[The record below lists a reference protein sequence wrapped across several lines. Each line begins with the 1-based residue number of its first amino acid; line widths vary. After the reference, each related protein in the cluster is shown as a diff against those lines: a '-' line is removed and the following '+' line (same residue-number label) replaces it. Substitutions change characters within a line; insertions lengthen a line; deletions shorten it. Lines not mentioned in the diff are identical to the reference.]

1 MNKPKFN
8 AFSEP
13 IASPGLSADRP
24 AARLLGHL
32 LPDGKGKTI
41 LYINQFEGLTAAA
54 TTEYDALILD
64 YCEAAACEQFIYEL
78 RGSFSELLYL
88 KPVFLLAAAAPQKEM
103 IRQLVDGVI
112 PAVQLAGIS
121 NLMEQLLQR
130 NREILKAAHSS
141 ENENPLLMKAVRYLA
156 SRKANLIPVPDPD
169 SVIGY
174 SFPILTVSCKSYQFE
189 QVMEAVKE
197 GVKKGFFDPGFISR
211 LQLCPEC
218 FGNSFNLRDT
228 CPHCKTLLF
237 SNHTPF
243 LHAGQAATVSENG
256 PLEKNSLLKQTGPA
270 AIMKVSIDY
279 SKPTEMQT
287 CHICRHQTRDPE
299 IKAFCNACHTE
310 SEPERLVTFDVAEL
324 RLTPAGTTAALNRN
338 GQEQQTG
345 VLAPGVIS
353 QDSFSLF
360 LENEMERYRNGAFP
374 GTIGILQ
381 LQLSAADRSRLGNRV
396 VRLLKEVADEIKPN
410 LAPSDFLSLSYPH
423 HALLILLPNTQ
434 KVDAIQIIT
443 GFRQDI
449 ERLLRFNLAVTTKKV
464 KMIVKEIQ
472 QNGFGAEAFLASL
485 LAR

>member
-8 AFSEP
+8 AFSEQ
-13 IASPGLSADRP
+13 IASPDFSVSRP

-64 YCEAAACEQFIYEL
+64 YCEPVACERFLFEL

-130 NREILKAAHSS
+130 NREILKAAHGS
-141 ENENPLLMKAVRYLA
+141 ENEKPLLMKAIRYLA
-156 SRKANLIPVPDPD
+156 SRKASLIPVPDPD

-174 SFPILTVSCKSYQFE
+174 SFPILTVSCKSHQFE
-189 QVMEAVKE
+189 QVMEAVNE
-197 GVKKGFFDPGFISR
+197 GVKKGFFDPDFISR

-218 FGNSFNLRDT
+218 FSDSFSLRDI

-237 SNHTPF
+237 ASHNPF
-243 LHAGQAATVSENG
+243 LHASQAATVSENG
-256 PLEKNSLLKQTGPA
+256 VPEKNTLFKQNSEA
-270 AIMKVSIDY
+270 AVMKVSVDY
-279 SKPTEMQT
+279 SKPSEIQT

-299 IKAFCNACHTE
+299 IKAFCNSCHTE
-310 SEPERLVTFDVAEL
+310 SEPEHLVSFDVAAL
-324 RLTPAGTTAALNRN
+324 KLTAAGATAALNRS
-338 GQEQQTG
+338 GDEQQAG
-345 VLAPGVIS
+345 VMAPGVIS

-360 LENEMERYRNGAFP
+360 LEHEMERYRSGAFP

-381 LQLSAADRSRLGNRV
+381 LQLSAADRNRLGNRV

-410 LAPSDFLSLSYPH
+410 LAPSNFLSLSYTH

-449 ERLLRFNLAVTTKKV
+449 ERLLRFNLAVTAKKV

-472 QNGFGAEAFLASL
+472 RNGFSAEAFLASL
-485 LAR
+485 LAK